1 MSNQSN
7 AIGRAYEYACIT
19 SLYNAIKHIRDVEIV
34 EDSAFQHTKMEWDNM
49 NNSMQTKLRYGA
61 NAIVQT
67 LFELEPMIIEE
78 ANDTLSLQIQQD
90 GMGEEGDVRDLLIVR
105 SSQNWEIGLSLKHNH
120 FAVKH
125 SRLSANIDF
134 GEKWYGNKCSQ
145 EYWNKI
151 KPIFDRLRKDKIEG
165 KKWNEML
172 DKSQTVY
179 IPLLNAFRDEVL
191 KASVS
196 PNVPQ
201 KLVEY
206 LLGKFDFYKA
216 VSIDKDE
223 STLLYSYNLHG
234 TLNKPSKTEKSKIS
248 LPIVLLPTR
257 IVSLE
262 MKPNSDNTLE
272 MYMDNGW
279 QFSFRIHNA
288 STKVEPSLKFDIQIV
303 GMPTTITL
311 FSCKWILSKK

>member
-7 AIGRAYEYACIT
+7 SIGRAYEYACIT
-19 SLYNAIKHIRDVEIV
+19 SLYKAIKQKRKVEILK
-34 EDSAFQHTKMEWDNM
+34 DSAFQNTEIEWNNM
-49 NNSMQTKLRYGA
+49 NSSTQSNLRLGA
-61 NAIVQT
+61 DAIVLT
-67 LFELEPMIIEE
+67 LFELEPMILEDS
-78 ANDTLSLQIQQD
+78 NDLLSLQIQQD
-90 GMGEEGDVRDLLIVR
+90 GLGEQGDVRDLLIVR

-134 GEKWYGNKCSQ
+134 GEKWYEQKCSQ
-145 EYWNKI
+145 QYWNKI
-151 KPIFDRLRKDKIEG
+151 KPIFDMLKEYKSEG
-165 KKWNEML
+165 KKWNEIQ
-172 DKSQTVY
+172 DKSQSVY
-179 IPLLNAFRDEVL
+179 IPLLNAFREEIL

-196 PNVPQ
+196 PKVPQ

-216 VSIDKDE
+216 VSVDKE
-223 STLLYSYNLHG
+223 KSTLLYSYNLHG
-234 TLNKPSKTEKSKIS
+234 TLNKSSKKEKSKIS
-248 LPIVLLPTR
+248 IPIVSLPTR
-257 IVSLE
+257 IISLE

-272 MYMDNGW
+272 MYMNNGW

-288 STKVEPSLKFDIQIV
+288 STKIEPSLKFDIQIV

-311 FSCKWILSKK
+311 FSCKWILL